1 MKGGVKSPPLIP
13 SEKATLKKPI
23 PMRVNPAG
31 WGMISILKKKSK
43 QINYQLAK
51 LARSIINLTTPRKL
65 DENMDDASWIPPR

>member
-43 QINYQLAK
+43 QI
-51 LARSIINLTTPRKL
+51 ARSIINLTTPRKL